1 LSQQGVGQTASFLG
15 DSAAAKGAAARM
27 FAVVD
32 RRPAIDSAGEG
43 GQRLAV
49 VKGTIELRKVRF
61 RYPARP
67 DAIVFRKFKLKV
79 DAGTTVALVRVK
91 KCMMYMCM

>member
-1 LSQQGVGQTASFLG
+1 MGQTASFLG

-49 VKGTIELRKVRF
+49 VKGTIELR
-61 RYPARP
+61 YEP
-67 DAIVFRKFKLKV
+67 
-79 DAGTTVALVRVK
+79 VK
-91 KCMMYMCM
+91 SWPSLQFFLLMRLL